1 MENTKIKN
9 KLELIELM
17 ESLGAKP
24 QAHGDY
30 IVWELDSKDLKQQ
43 ANKQQAQGS
52 SDKQEQIKKKKKN
65 GWVPP
70 TSSSL
75 RQIVTCDIYFLDMTK
90 GRRPKVHVAFIM
102 DLGHCGTI

>member
-52 SDKQEQIKKKKKN
+52 SDKQE
-65 GWVPP
+65 
-70 TSSSL
+70 
-75 RQIVTCDIYFLDMTK
+75 
-90 GRRPKVHVAFIM
+90 
-102 DLGHCGTI
+102 